1 MFEVDLSNNT
11 NVVQSLHLTPV
22 VYSTIL
28 SYHVLV
34 TCLSLVGNFLVLYG
48 THRYNAINIDA
59 VSLIFIKF
67 LAVTDISIALM
78 SCLPVFITLVKTQW
92 VLGKSVCF
100 VLAYLIYIPGIA
112 QAFII
117 LEFTLYKL
125 VLLLSPM
132 ASLAGTWTSRKM
144 TVTFS
149 VTYLL
154 TTLHT
159 ACSLMLSRGA
169 SYSPAEMA
177 CSINKERPEFQ
188 TYGGISIVV
197 ISFAPPI
204 LMVIINM
211 ALLVIARRSQ
221 KTDYPKMPSIR
232 AIVITLCI
240 SWIYVIST
248 VPKGV
253 MNFLVAQHQQ
263 PPTWLI
269 LFQKEVFYLNS
280 ACNPIVYTAVNSR
293 FRDFVM
299 RRLSRKMKTVK
310 LTIAYQFDEGCPGKR
325 SRRGT
330 EEVLLDEKK
339 QSEEALLDDK
349 KRTEDLEDER
359 RQSEDLED
367 EKRQS
372 ENCKDCHGET
382 AC

>member
-11 NVVQSLHLTPV
+11 NVVQSLQLTPA

-28 SYHVLV
+28 AYHVLV
-34 TCLSLVGNFLVLYG
+34 TFLSLAGNLLVLYG

-78 SCLPVFITLVKTQW
+78 SCVPVLVTMIKTQW
-92 VLGKSVCF
+92 VMGKSVCF
-100 VLAYLIYIPGIA
+100 ALAYLIYIPGIA

-125 VLLLSPM
+125 VLLVSPM
-132 ASLAGTWTSRKM
+132 ASLAGTWTAKKM
-144 TVTFS
+144 TVTFA

-154 TTLHT
+154 TTIHT

-177 CSINKERPEFQ
+177 CSINKARPEFQ

-197 ISFAPPI
+197 ISFSPPVMI
-204 LMVIINM
+204 VIINM
-211 ALLVIARRSQ
+211 ALLVIARKSQ

-240 SWIYVIST
+240 SWIYVISI
-248 VPKGV
+248 VPKGI
-253 MNFLVAQHQQ
+253 MNLHVAQHRQ
-263 PPTWLI
+263 PATWLI

-293 FRDFVM
+293 FRDFVL
-299 RRLSRKMKTVK
+299 RRLSRKVNTVK
-310 LTIAYQFDEGCPGKR
+310 LTLAYQFEEGCSSKR

-330 EEVLLDEKK
+330 EEILLDEKK
-339 QSEEALLDDK
+339 RSDDCN
-349 KRTEDLEDER
+349 ECDG
-359 RQSEDLED
+359 
-367 EKRQS
+367 
-372 ENCKDCHGET
+372 NT